1 MAQELWTVNRGGYD
15 ARVVRLSPFDQLTHD
30 GAPVFTERELAEE
43 FCYWFNEAQK
53 AAGAPLSIPGIYQGY
68 LLAAA

>member
-15 ARVVRLSPFDQLTHD
+15 ARVVRLSPYDQLTHCKTPTFED
-30 GAPVFTERELAEE
+30 KGLAED
-43 FCYWFNEAQK
+43 FRDWFNAEQARV
-53 AAGAPLSIPGIYQGY
+53 GRPLPIAETYQGY